1 MATIFEELRKDHD
14 KQRTLVD
21 LVVKTKGDSKGRR
34 ELLDNLRKA
43 LQSHESAEEKHFYVP
58 LMQADLTQE
67 KARHS
72 IAEHHEMDE
81 LLDELEQTDF
91 SSSGWLA
98 TAEKLRECVL
108 HHLDEEEHEVFQMAG
123 KVLTEKQKSE
133 LADSYRTE
141 MEASK

>member
-21 LVVKTKGDSKGRR
+21 LVVKTKGDSEGRR

-98 TAEKLRECVL
+98 TAEKLRERVL

-123 KVLTEKQKSE
+123 
-133 LADSYRTE
+133 
-141 MEASK
+141 

>member
-21 LVVKTKGDSKGRR
+21 LVVKTKGDSEGRR

-98 TAEKLRECVL
+98 TAEKLRERVL

-123 KVLTEKQKSE
+123 KVLTEKQKAE
-133 LADSYRTE
+133 LASSYRTE
-141 MEASK
+141 MDASK

>member
-72 IAEHHEMDE
+72 ISEHHEMDE

-98 TAEKLRECVL
+98 TAEKLRERVL

-123 KVLTEKQKSE
+123 KVLTEKQKTE
-133 LADSYRTE
+133 LASSYRTE

>member
-21 LVVKTKGDSKGRR
+21 LVVKTKGDSEGRR

-43 LQSHESAEEKHFYVP
+43 LRSHESAEEKHFYVP
-58 LMQADLTQE
+58 LMKADLTQE

-98 TAEKLRECVL
+98 TAEKLRERVL
-108 HHLDEEEHEVFQMAG
+108 HHLDEEENEVFQMAG
-123 KVLTEKQKSE
+123 KVLTEEQKSK
-133 LADSYRTE
+133 LGTSYRDAMDE
-141 MEASK
+141 S